1 MARWWGSLH
10 VDDPDSLLVT
20 RAQAGDV
27 AAFEALVDRHYGDC
41 LRYAVRMLGER
52 ADAEEAVQ
60 DTFVRAF
67 RSIRR
72 YDDRAPLRAWLLR
85 ILVNRCRSA
94 IARRSR
100 RARLLLERPLLPE
113 PEPGGEGAEG
123 VREEVERGLARLPPE
138 QREAFLLK
146 HVEELSY
153 EEMSTLTGVGV
164 SALKM
169 RVKRA
174 SERLREILKE
184 VAYDG

>member
-1 MARWWGSLH
+1 MARWWGSFH
-10 VDDPDSLLVT
+10 VDVPDSLLVT
-20 RAQAGDV
+20 RAQAGDA
-27 AAFEALVDRHYGDC
+27 AAFDALVDRHYGDC

-72 YDDRAPLRAWLLR
+72 YDNRGQLRGWLLR
-85 ILVNRCRSA
+85 ILVNRCRSV
-94 IARRSR
+94 IARRAR
-100 RARLLLERPLLPE
+100 RARLLLERPNVPE
-113 PEPGGEGAEG
+113 ADATTESPDSL
-123 VREEVERGLARLPPE
+123 REEVERGLARLPPE

-153 EEMSTLTGVGV
+153 EEMSALTGVGV

-184 VAYDG
+184 VVYDG